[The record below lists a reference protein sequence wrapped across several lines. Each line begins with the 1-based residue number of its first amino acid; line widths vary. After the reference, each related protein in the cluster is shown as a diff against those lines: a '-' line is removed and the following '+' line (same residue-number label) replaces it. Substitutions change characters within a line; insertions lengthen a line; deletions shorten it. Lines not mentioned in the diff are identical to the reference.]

1 MATDS
6 TLTRE
11 QLSTLFLNTEL
22 GGNTRHLDHF
32 AYAKEG
38 TSTYSFGLVQFDV
51 GGNPQ
56 ARRFLRDNG
65 FTNGDIELLS
75 QQGGLSGQQL
85 AALDAKLQA
94 IPQANIDQLTNAKLD
109 SAIGRVDEAIA
120 KVRATNPAAADAIV
134 ANPEL
139 QLAMADYD
147 NQFGSM
153 GPQFINYLS
162 GNAEKLQGGTIQAGD
177 PPTRADVQTFVD
189 ATKYGIQSP
198 AAVTSR
204 DERFDT
210 AMSQLGIAQTHAP
223 SHGSPT
229 TPGAQ
234 AGSGVLVNGAKGDE
248 VQAMQQKLADLGYT
262 GKDGA
267 PLVADGHFGPG
278 TLQAVQ
284 QFQRDHQLTVDGKA
298 GNGTLGALDAASPQR
313 QQQAEPAAPA
323 AAPSMATPGHA
334 DNPRYQQVVEKLEAL
349 EQQRS
354 QGGLSPLFHDRNQLE
369 NAAGQVAYESKV
381 VGMSQ
386 VDTVVARPDGQG
398 VFAVQGQLGDP
409 AAHRTYIDL
418 AQAVGQDL
426 PSSTRQSEA
435 LNAEQTQRQAQEQA
449 QAQQPMSR

>member
-32 AYAKEG
+32 SYAREG
-38 TSTYSFGLVQFDV
+38 ISTYSFGLVQFDV
-51 GGNPQ
+51 GRNPQ

-75 QQGGLSGQQL
+75 QQGGLSTQQL
-85 AALDAKLQA
+85 AALDTKLQA

-109 SAIGRVDEAIA
+109 NAIERVDEAIA
-120 KVRATNPAAADAIV
+120 KVRAINPATANAIV

-153 GPQFINYLS
+153 GPQFINYLA
-162 GNAEKLQGGTIQAGD
+162 GNAEKLHGGTIQAGD
-177 PPTRADVQTFVD
+177 PPTRGDVQTFVG

-204 DERFDT
+204 DLRFDT
-210 AMSQLGIAQTHAP
+210 AMTQLGIIATTQSHRPATAP
-223 SHGSPT
+223 DATVAAS
-229 TPGAQ
+229 A
-234 AGSGVLVNGAKGDE
+234 VLLNGARGE
-248 VQAMQQKLADLGYT
+248 NVQAMQQKLADLGYL

-267 PLVADGHFGPG
+267 PLVADGHFGPD
-278 TLQAVQ
+278 TLQALQ

-298 GNGTLGALDAASPQR
+298 GSSTLGKLDKAIEQ
-313 QQQAEPAAPA
+313 QQQASE
-323 AAPSMATPGHA
+323 PSMATPGHA
-334 DNPRYQQVVEKLEAL
+334 DNPRYQQVVERLETL
-349 EQQRS
+349 EEQRR
-354 QGGLSPLFHDRNQLE
+354 QGGLLPLFNDRNQLE

-381 VGMSQ
+381 AGMSQ
-386 VDTVVARPDGQG
+386 VDTIVARPDGQG

-409 AAHRTYIDL
+409 AAHRAYIDL
-418 AQAVGQDL
+418 SQAVNQDL
-426 PSSTRQSEA
+426 QSSTRQSQA
-435 LNAEQTQRQAQEQA
+435 LDNELSQRQTQDQVQVQV
-449 QAQQPMSR
+449 QQSLWR